1 MHFSQMS
8 TIQLVADLNVEWLTT
23 VSVIRKNSGNFN
35 RAGRPFGT
43 YLHPRLCLFIF
54 ETYDENEQVRNT
66 CERRRDVKIRIYPRP
81 FTPPPFRDILPRMNR
96 IRTRW
101 VQRCRSWR
109 LGGLSQ
115 PLSKYVGEVT
125 LFLTP

>member
-81 FTPPPFRDILPRMNR
+81 FTPPHSG
-96 IRTRW
+96 T
-101 VQRCRSWR
+101 S
-109 LGGLSQ
+109 
-115 PLSKYVGEVT
+115 
-125 LFLTP
+125 FLA